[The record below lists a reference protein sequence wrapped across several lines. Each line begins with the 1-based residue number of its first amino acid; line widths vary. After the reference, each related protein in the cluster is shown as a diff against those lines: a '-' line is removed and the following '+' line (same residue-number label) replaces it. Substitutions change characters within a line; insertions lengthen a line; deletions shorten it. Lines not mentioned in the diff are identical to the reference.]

1 MAGLPNM
8 SKEME
13 RTDHNSVPFSTV
25 HYTHEHL
32 DFESFMVLLVCLQRS
47 NYKGKTQ
54 KGKRLT
60 ESFSL
65 YSLVLAAISKIYY
78 GVHRLADRYIVIPLN
93 QHHKQRTGQLRET
106 GTMMASQSLA
116 ISCLERRIN
125 SQVICSRRW
134 LLVAPITIHRESP
147 HMLFKMF
154 GRTFDEDCS
163 SALQTESHSITTRHY
178 ALTLG

>member
-1 MAGLPNM
+1 LLKKIQLQG
-8 SKEME
+8 KKTE
-13 RTDHNSVPFSTV
+13 RQEVDRVVQSVLSRLSRNL
-25 HYTHEHL
+25 EN
-32 DFESFMVLLVCLQRS
+32 LLRGSPTLCGQ
-47 NYKGKTQ
+47 
-54 KGKRLT
+54 
-60 ESFSL
+60 
-65 YSLVLAAISKIYY
+65 
-78 GVHRLADRYIVIPLN
+78 LADRYIVIPLN